1 MGLDFRYT
9 GFPRG
14 HAAKV
19 TNAASTIT
27 AAAGNKLFVMAISS
41 TDGGTSAWE
50 FPTAVDGIGDIKLAT
65 KATLSFPI
73 PIECTSFANPNTNC
87 STIYFEIAKD

>member
-14 HAAKV
+14 YAAKV
-19 TNAASTIT
+19 TTVAGTIT
-27 AAAGNKLFVMAISS
+27 AAAGNKLYIMAMSS
-41 TDGGTSAWE
+41 TDGGTSTWE
-50 FPTAVDGIGDIKLAT
+50 FPTVADDINDIKLAT
-65 KATLSFPI
+65 KATLSLPV

-87 STIYFEIAKD
+87 STIYFEIEKA